1 MLKLFDWIDFM
12 SPMSLIWLLLLI
24 LGVVTVGW
32 LLLFFISIALP
43 LMFGRQGIILR
54 VRLQLFLGLYS
65 GRNSIAPSFGG
76 NYVGLVR
83 LSTALRAAIPDLDR
97 ETFEKYVAFLTKAG
111 DLHQVSSTW
120 YFKAFLIALSIFEMV
135 AYSLSLAPS
144 MGDMNASEKYAV
156 GSTIA
161 FTLGLMF
168 YILMHAGGVSAAR
181 SRSTK
186 ELFNEYREDP
196 NRLRGSFPSRPD
208 ILPSHNQSM
217 DNGDP
222 SWKQGA
228 RRVTHSKGYFFY
240 WSVAALVAFATIS
253 MGVRFGNLVTD
264 KRETTSLSQP
274 ADGIFMANDLGAID
288 PASPKANDASFTP
301 TKPSNNMW
309 ENWIFFIAITFV
321 FVVTQGVSIL
331 MGHQGA
337 FASENSKEPSKQIAH
352 NYDWGS
358 YLQYKR
364 TFIHQ
369 ADELLQEWIVK
380 SGVGISDDHKTK
392 MEHFYPEML
401 QGQVFIGYSKP
412 TVDSEQHKITDV

>member
-1 MLKLFDWIDFM
+1 MSKTFDWVDFT
-12 SPMSLIWLLLLI
+12 SPMSLIWSLLLI
-24 LGVVTVGW
+24 LGVVVIGW
-32 LLLFFISIALP
+32 LLLFLISIPLP
-43 LMFGRQGIILR
+43 LMFGRQGIIRR
-54 VRLQLFLGLYS
+54 VRLQLFLGLYG

-83 LSTALRAAIPDLDR
+83 ISTALRAAIPDLDR

-111 DLHQVSSTW
+111 DLHQVYATW

-135 AYSLSLAPS
+135 AYSLALAPS

-181 SRSTK
+181 SRSIK

-240 WSVAALVAFATIS
+240 WAVSALVVFASIS
-253 MGVRFGNLVTD
+253 MGVRFSNFLINE
-264 KRETTSLSQP
+264 RESAALSQP
-274 ADGIFMANDLGAID
+274 ADGIFMAKDSTVAEPI
-288 PASPKANDASFTP
+288 SSKANDASVAS
-301 TKPSNNMW
+301 TKPSKTMW
-309 ENWIFFIAITFV
+309 ENGIFFIAITFV
-321 FVVTQGVSIL
+321 FIVTQGVSIL

-337 FASENSKEPSKQIAH
+337 FASENSIEPSKQIAR

-401 QGQVFIGYSKP
+401 QGQVLIAYSKP
-412 TVDSEQHKITDV
+412 AIDSGKPSITDV